1 MRILFFSHYFP
12 PEVNAPALRTYEHCA
27 RWVKAGHDVTV
38 VTCVPNCP
46 VGKAFDGYRSRLR
59 RQVETVD
66 GIRVVRVWTY
76 LAANAGTVRRT
87 INYLSFFVS
96 GVFAS
101 LRLGR
106 PDVVVATS
114 PQFFC
119 GWAGA
124 WAARLKRVPFVLEI
138 RDIWPESITAVEALR
153 SRPLLRFLAFL
164 EKRLYR
170 AAAHLVTVGEGY
182 QARILEKADVAD
194 RISVITNGVDLE
206 RFAAQPPD
214 ARFLG
219 ELGLTGKLVCSYVGT
234 IGMAHGLDVVLDAA
248 QMLKDQGRDDVRF
261 CLVGDGA
268 HRERLARRAA
278 ELGVERWVVF
288 AGRQPAERVPLILA
302 SSDVCLIHL
311 KECELFESVIPSKM
325 FEAMAMGRPI
335 ILGVRGDARALVQ
348 RAGAGLDM
356 EPGSA
361 ESLVSCLTRLAGDPS
376 LRSALGASGRAFV
389 EEHYNRDRLAQ
400 EMLGLLESVA
410 DAGRHTG
417 TLPARAANPDNRSS
431 RG

>member
-46 VGKAFDGYRSRLR
+46 DGKAYAGYRSRLR

-66 GIRVVRVWTY
+66 GIRVVRVWTH

-96 GVFAS
+96 SVLAS

-124 WAARLKRVPFVLEI
+124 WAARLNRVPFVLEI
-138 RDIWPESITAVEALR
+138 RDLWPESITAVEALR
-153 SRPLLRFLAFL
+153 SRPLLRFLTFL

-170 AAAHLVTVGEGY
+170 TPAHLVTVGEGY

-194 RISVITNGVDLE
+194 RISVITNGVDLK
-206 RFAAQPPD
+206 RFAARPPD
-214 ARFLG
+214 AKFLG
-219 ELGLTGKLVCSYVGT
+219 EFGLTGKLVCSYVGT
-234 IGMAHGLDVVLDAA
+234 IGMAHGLEVVAEAA
-248 QMLKDQGRDDVRF
+248 KILKDQGRDDIRF

-278 ELGVERWVVF
+278 ELGVESWVAF

-302 SSDVCLIHL
+302 SSDMCLIHL
-311 KECELFESVIPSKM
+311 RDCELFESVIPSKM
-325 FEAMAMGRPI
+325 FEAMAMARPI
-335 ILGVRGDARALVQ
+335 ILGVRGDARVLLQ
-348 RAGAGLDM
+348 RAGGGLDM
-356 EPGSA
+356 EPGCA
-361 ESLVSCLTRLAGDPS
+361 ESLVSCVTRLADDPS

-389 EEHYNRDRLAQ
+389 EEHFNRDRLAR

-410 DAGRHTG
+410 DGARKAGA
-417 TLPARAANPDNRSS
+417 LSERAADPEVR
-431 RG
+431 

>member
-27 RWVKAGHDVTV
+27 RWVKAGHEVTV

-46 VGKAFDGYRSRLR
+46 DGKAYAGYRNRLR
-59 RQVETVD
+59 RQVETID

-76 LAANAGTVRRT
+76 LAANAGTARRT

-96 GVFAS
+96 SVLAS
-101 LRLGR
+101 LRLSR

-138 RDIWPESITAVEALR
+138 RDIWPESITAVDALR
-153 SRPLLRFLAFL
+153 SRPLLRFLEFL

-170 AAAHLVTVGEGY
+170 APAHLVTVGEGY

-194 RISVITNGVDLE
+194 RISVVTNGVDLK
-206 RFAAQPPD
+206 RFAAQPPNGE
-214 ARFLG
+214 FLG
-219 ELGLTGKLVCSYVGT
+219 KLGLSGKLVCSYVGT
-234 IGMAHGLDVVLDAA
+234 IGMAHGLEVVTEAA
-248 QMLKDQGRDDVRF
+248 KILKDRGRDDIRF
-261 CLVGDGA
+261 CVVGDGA

-278 ELGVERWVVF
+278 ELAVESWVAF
-288 AGRQPAERVPLILA
+288 AGRQPAERVPMILA

-311 KECELFESVIPSKM
+311 KDCELFESVIPSKM
-325 FEAMAMGRPI
+325 FEAMAMARPI
-335 ILGVRGDARALVQ
+335 ILGVRGDARVLLQ
-348 RAGAGLDM
+348 RAGGGLDM

-361 ESLVSCLTRLAGDPS
+361 ESLVACVTRLADDPS

-389 EEHYNRDRLAQ
+389 EENFNRDRLAG

-410 DAGRHTG
+410 DGAWNRC
-417 TLPARAANPDNRSS
+417 TLSARAADPEVR
-431 RG
+431 